1 MLLPGTFVNSIARG
15 GVARD
20 HRLAIV
26 AILIFI
32 SLYKDHQKQFRDTC
46 IKNEKVWG
54 SYPLMGYAKTQI
66 ENKFKYLKARY
77 IKKRDNEGNK
87 GSGESP
93 LSFHYYDEFDDIFG
107 NHPNVK
113 PMKCA
118 SSLKG
123 CSVSVK
129 SDTVFW
135 LRALFKALN
144 IITNNHKKFG

>member
-54 SYPLMGYAKTQI
+54 MIQ
-66 ENKFKYLKARY
+66 EQ
-77 IKKRDNEGNK
+77 
-87 GSGESP
+87 
-93 LSFHYYDEFDDIFG
+93 LS
-107 NHPNVK
+107 
-113 PMKCA
+113 
-118 SSLKG
+118 
-123 CSVSVK
+123 
-129 SDTVFW
+129 
-135 LRALFKALN
+135 
-144 IITNNHKKFG
+144 TNGIRKNSNRK